1 MQLIDEAT
9 WKRMVQNG
17 SDDVYNGAIVRFA
30 ERWANMM
37 EREMS
42 KGAKLTDIALRTS
55 DDADT
60 EDITCFM
67 HGIAVS
73 VLVHVWAYG
82 DELGKWNKENGY
94 AGYGVVNPAIYS
106 RLWR

>member
-9 WKRMVQNG
+9 WKRMVQDG
-17 SDDVYNGAIVRFA
+17 SNDVYNGAIVRFA

-37 EREMS
+37 ETEMS
-42 KGAKLTDIALRTS
+42 SGAKLSDIAQRTS

-60 EDITCFM
+60 DDITCTM

-73 VLVHVWAYG
+73 IMVRVWVHG
-82 DELGKWNKENGY
+82 DELKRWNREYELSEFGI
-94 AGYGVVNPAIYS
+94 VNPVIYS